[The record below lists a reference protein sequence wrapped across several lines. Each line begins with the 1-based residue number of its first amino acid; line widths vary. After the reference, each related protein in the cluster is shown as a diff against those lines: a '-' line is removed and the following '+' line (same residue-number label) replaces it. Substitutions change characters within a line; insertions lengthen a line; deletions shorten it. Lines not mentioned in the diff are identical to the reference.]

1 MATGAYAARRFQ
13 PAQLCLG
20 LCESLPAGGLIV
32 VLVRIGATGLDRLRR
47 HLLRTPRCEQGAFL
61 FCRHSVPAG
70 DDEVFDCE
78 DWSALKRSDYE
89 VQAGDY
95 LELTDAARACL
106 IKQAHDRS
114 LCLVESHS
122 HPGPYPAAFS
132 YSDLSGL
139 DEFVPHVR
147 WRLRGRPY
155 AALVFAQSGF
165 DGLAWTDR
173 AGRLPQQVAAIETER
188 GRLAA
193 SGLTLAPS
201 ARAALG

>member
-1 MATGAYAARRFQ
+1 MA
-13 PAQLCLG
+13 LM
-20 LCESLPAGGLIV
+20 
-32 VLVRIGATGLDRLRR
+32 RIGAAELDRLRR

-61 FCRHSVPAG
+61 FCRHSVSGG
-70 DDEVFDCE
+70 DHVFDCE
-78 DWSALKRSDYE
+78 DWSPLKRADYE

-95 LELTDAARACL
+95 LELTDAARARF

-114 LCLVESHS
+114 ACLVESHS

-165 DGLAWTDR
+165 DGLAWTDGTGAR
-173 AGRLPQQVAAIETER
+173 PRQVVAIETEKA
-188 GRLAA
+188 RLAA
-193 SGLTLAPS
+193 TGLTLAHRT
-201 ARAALG
+201 RAAHG